1 MSGEYL
7 IGFVITV
14 IILYIL
20 NHSIKN
26 KESEDM
32 IREIFSIFGIYVLS
46 VIIAKY
52 ILDHFELVLK

>member
-1 MSGEYL
+1 MSWEYL

-32 IREIFSIFGIYVLS
+32 VREIFSIFGIYVLS
-46 VIIAKY
+46 IIIAKY